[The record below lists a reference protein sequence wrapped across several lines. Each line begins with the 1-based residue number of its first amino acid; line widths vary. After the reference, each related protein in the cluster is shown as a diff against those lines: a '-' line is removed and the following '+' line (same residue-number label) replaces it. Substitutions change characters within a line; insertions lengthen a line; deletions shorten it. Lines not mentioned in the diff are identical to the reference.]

1 MTTVIKLLV
10 ILSLFAPLRGAITAQ
25 DAFPEG
31 TAISLLQ
38 WQHFVP
44 RYDEWFDAWAQAWG
58 EANNVTVSIDRVN
71 FAELPSSLAAEID
84 AGQGHTIIELPSS
97 PASYIQ
103 GLHDLSDINKQ
114 ALAMFGE
121 RLDHCKAITYLSFI
135 DVYYGFAAG
144 YSLNHGNYDI
154 ELWAEAGYPHGPKS
168 YEDLLE
174 GGRAIF
180 QSTGIPVGI
189 GISPE
194 IDSEM
199 ANREVIWSFG
209 GSVQDENENVVFNS
223 ASTIAAVKYLAQL
236 QNEAMTAE
244 VFGWTGASNN
254 QALIAGEASFIL
266 NPDSAYRSLQ
276 KIDPAAAANIGFT
289 PALMGPAGA
298 FGGTHILISV
308 IPTYV
313 QGMQLQAA
321 KQFILDFTAD
331 YSDVT
336 YNSELFNLPCFPAT
350 VKELDSW
357 LEQDPFGSVPADK
370 FAILK
375 TAIDRSVNFGYPG
388 VSSPAIAQVYA
399 EHIIPN
405 MIAQVALG
413 KKSAE
418 DAVAQASERVEE
430 IFAFWRAQGL
440 IDGGDQD
447 NDA

>member
-1 MTTVIKLLV
+1 MTMLIRLLV
-10 ILSLFAPLRGAITAQ
+10 VWSLFAPLRGAISAQ
-25 DAFPEG
+25 GDFPAG

-44 RYDEWFDAWAQAWG
+44 RYDDWFDAWARAWG
-58 EANNVTVSIDRVN
+58 EAKNVAVSIDRVN
-71 FAELPSSLAAEID
+71 FAEMPASLAAEIN
-84 AGQGHTIIELPSS
+84 AGKGHTIIELLSS
-97 PASYIQ
+97 PAAYIQ
-103 GLHDLSDINKQ
+103 GLHDLSDINSH

-121 RLDHCKAITYLSFI
+121 RLSHCRATTYLPST
-135 DVYYGFAAG
+135 DAYYGFAAG
-144 YSLNHGNYDI
+144 YALNHGNYDI
-154 ELWAEAGYPHGPKS
+154 ELWAEAGYPQGPRS
-168 YEDLLE
+168 YEDLLA

-189 GISPE
+189 GISSE

-209 GSVQDENENVVFNS
+209 GSVQDESEQVVLNS
-223 ASTIAAVKYLAQL
+223 AATIAAVKYLAQL

-276 KIDPAAAANIGFT
+276 AIDPAGAANIGFA
-289 PALMGPAGA
+289 PALLGPAGA
-298 FGGTHILISV
+298 FGGTHMLISV

-313 QGMQLQAA
+313 QGVQLQAA
-321 KQFILDFTAD
+321 KQFILNFTAD
-331 YSDVT
+331 YSQAT
-336 YNSELFNLPCFPAT
+336 FNSELFNLPCFPAT

-357 LEQDPFGSVPADK
+357 LENDPFGSVPADK
-370 FAILK
+370 FATLK
-375 TAIDRSVNFGYPG
+375 TAIERAVNFGYPG

-430 IFAFWRAQGL
+430 IFAFWRGQGL
-440 IDGGDQD
+440 IGAGD
-447 NDA
+447 